1 MTIFNSGHHLTVTI
15 FNFDWGAFWATAK
28 TLSWFEVGMLLC
40 FGTSWP
46 FSILKTLR
54 TGRAEGKSFIF
65 LALLLVGYVFGSVH
79 KLFYHLDVVVI
90 LYAVLFCVV
99 GLDYILTLRACRRRA
114 RGPAEGEDKS

>member
-1 MTIFNSGHHLTVTI
+1 MNI

-40 FGTSWP
+40 FGASWP

-65 LALLLVGYVFGSVH
+65 LALLLVGYVFGIVH
-79 KLFYHLDVVVI
+79 KLFYHLDVVII

-99 GLDYILTLRACRRRA
+99 GLDYILTWRVCRRRKSAGAAAA
-114 RGPAEGEDKS
+114 REDKS